1 MTSLLRLL
9 PSVFLKMAES
19 FENLADWER
28 EDLEKSLAEA
38 VDSYDKQ
45 EEEEKKHVSMLKT
58 T

>member
-1 MTSLLRLL
+1 MTSTLT
-9 PSVFLKMAES
+9 MAES
-19 FENLADWER
+19 FENLTDWEN

-45 EEEEKKHVSMLKT
+45 EEEKKKNVSMLKT

>member
-1 MTSLLRLL
+1 MTSSLKVL

-19 FENLADWER
+19 FENLAGWKN
-28 EDLEKSLAEA
+28 EDFEKSLAEA

-45 EEEEKKHVSMLKT
+45 EEGKKHVSLLKT